1 MNGILRITDPILSD
15 DSIDKYEDVE
25 YEPVA
30 GTNLNSS
37 GADIRLAIETQ
48 DIFTHPSESFLI
60 IEGRL
65 LKADGTPYDPANL
78 ITLTNNGIMHL
89 FKRIRYDLSGQEI
102 ENIMNVGQVTTML
115 GLLKYPDDFSKSKG
129 LNQLW
134 YKDTTIR
141 ADNENGGFNVRRTYI
156 FQADPVG
163 SFSFKI
169 PLKHIFGFCED
180 YDFSK
185 SKGLN
190 QLWYKDTTIRAD
202 NENGG
207 FNVRRTYIFQADPVG
222 SFSFKIPLKHIFGF
236 CEDYDKVVY
245 GLKHNLTLTRN
256 NDNDAIFKS
265 AALAVGGRDN
275 VADGQVRLSKVS
287 WFMPHVTPADKVK
300 MELYKIIER
309 KEKIPVGYRMIQ
321 CDSATIPHNST
332 SFSRR
337 LSVKSSPEVPRFIIV
352 GFQTNKSGNQKR
364 NPSVFDSV
372 NISNIYVMLNSMRYP
387 TADYNISFDK
397 QQFSRVYGDTADF
410 RSKFFNMDELVSS
423 PNINP
428 SDYRTLYPLFLF
440 DVSKQSEKLKYS
452 TTDIQVKMF
461 FSDGIPLN
469 TQVYGVIISDRLIN
483 FQSDGNKFSVVF

>member
-1 MNGILRITDPILSD
+1 MNGILRITDPILRD
-15 DSIDKYEDVE
+15 DSIDRYEDVE
-25 YEPVA
+25 YLPVA
-30 GTNLNSS
+30 GTNLNSH
-37 GADIRLAIETQ
+37 GADIRLTIETQ
-48 DIFTHPSESFLI
+48 DIFTHPSGSYLI

-65 LKADGTPYDPANL
+65 LKADGTAYDPANL

-89 FKRIRYDLSGQEI
+89 LKRIRYDLSGQEI
-102 ENIMNVGQVTTML
+102 ENIMNVGQATTMM

-134 YKDTTIR
+134 YKDTTIT
-141 ADNENGGFNVRRTYI
+141 ANNNNAGFNVRRTYI
-156 FQADPVG
+156 FQA
-163 SFSFKI
+163 
-169 PLKHIFGFCED
+169 
-180 YDFSK
+180 
-185 SKGLN
+185 N
-190 QLWYKDTTIRAD
+190 T
-202 NENGG
+202 
-207 FNVRRTYIFQADPVG
+207 VG

-265 AALAVGGRDN
+265 AATN
-275 VADGQVRLSKVS
+275 VDGNDTVANGQVVLSRVS
-287 WFMPHVTPADKVK
+287 WFVPHVTPADKDK

-332 SFSRR
+332 SFSLR

-352 GFQTNKSGNQKR
+352 GFQTNKINNQKQ
-364 NPSVFDSV
+364 NSSVFDSV
-372 NISNIYVMLNSMRYP
+372 NITNIYIMLNSIRYP
-387 TADYNISFDK
+387 TADYNISFNE
-397 QQFSRVYGDTADF
+397 QQFSREYGDTADF
-410 RSKFFNMDELVSS
+410 RSKFFNMDEMVSS

-428 SDYRTLYPLFLF
+428 SDYRALYPLFLF

-461 FSDGIPLN
+461 FSEGIPLN

>member
-15 DSIDKYEDVE
+15 DSIDKYEDIK

-37 GADIRLAIETQ
+37 GADIRLTIEIQ
-48 DIFTHPSESFLI
+48 DIFTHHSESFLI

-65 LKADGTPYDPANL
+65 IKGDDTPYAVADL

-102 ENIMNVGQVTTML
+102 ENIMNVGQATTML

-134 YKDTTIR
+134 YKDTTVNANNNNNGFSIR
-141 ADNENGGFNVRRTYI
+141 RSYI
-156 FQADPVG
+156 IVNADPIG
-163 SFSFKI
+163 
-169 PLKHIFGFCED
+169 
-180 YDFSK
+180 
-185 SKGLN
+185 
-190 QLWYKDTTIRAD
+190 T
-202 NENGG
+202 
-207 FNVRRTYIFQADPVG
+207 
-222 SFSFKIPLKHIFGF
+222 FSFKIPLKHIFGF

-256 NDNDAIFKS
+256 NDNDAIFKT
-265 AALAVGGRDN
+265 ANVDGAGNDI
-275 VADGQVRLSKVS
+275 VADGKVILSKVS
-287 WFMPHVTPADKVK
+287 WFMPHVTPADKDK

-321 CDSATIPHNST
+321 CDSATIPQNST
-332 SFSRR
+332 SFSWR

-352 GFQTNKSGNQKR
+352 GFQTNKIGNQKQ
-364 NPSVFDSV
+364 NPFLFNNV
-372 NISNIYVMLNSMRYP
+372 NVSNIYVMLNSMRYP

-428 SDYRTLYPLFLF
+428 SDYTTLYPLFLF
-440 DVSKQSEKLKYS
+440 DVSKQSQKLKYS

-461 FSDGIPLN
+461 FSAGILLN